1 MTDQPKP
8 SRLDVLKHA
17 VHLVVDG
24 IRQALPDL
32 VGVLGFGL
40 LTRGLWLWFGEP
52 VALTVVGTALLGLAM
67 FSAVRGAR

>member
-8 SRLDVLKHA
+8 SRLEL
-17 VHLVVDG
+17 L
-24 IRQALPDL
+24 RQALPDV

-52 VALTVVGTALLGLAM
+52 VALTVAGTLLMTLGTYA
-67 FSAVRGAR
+67 AWRGGR